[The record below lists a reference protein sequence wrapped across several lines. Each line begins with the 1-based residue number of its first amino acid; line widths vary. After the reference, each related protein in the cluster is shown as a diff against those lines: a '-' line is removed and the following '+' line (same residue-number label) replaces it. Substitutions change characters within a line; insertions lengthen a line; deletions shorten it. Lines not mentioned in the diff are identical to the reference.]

1 MTMDELL
8 DKMQRGAVDAKE
20 TIGRFIEYT
29 NKKVAHELPNAL
41 KNLGNE
47 MTRLKN
53 QFFFFRAAMG
63 EAGVTGGL
71 VNLTGGLSNLM
82 YMMQPVAEFLSGVFE
97 RAVWLI
103 LTPIE
108 LMVATVADFA
118 NYLGITDESLKTNT
132 ANILMWVA
140 AIIPAAGFFFLSFK
154 SVMLFAKGL
163 GFVLGVLGKAVGLK
177 FISKIFAIGP
187 IGKATMSL
195 ALFSKGLFKLI
206 GRFIPLVGVAWTLWE
221 IFQGL
226 GGWDWLKGVFPRL
239 QQLEDKLR
247 ELGILKK
254 KLTEEEETIVEQ
266 GLGKE
271 GSNTLS
277 GRSFMR
283 HLPAQV
289 ASNFTPPTV
298 AESANMANSANKG
311 NSLIL
316 NKQQPSQPQEVN
328 VIVTPNQ
335 GADKF
340 VDIRVQSGIMDYVK
354 TLNNGIAE
362 D

>member
-8 DKMQRGAVDAKE
+8 DKMQRGAVDARE

-63 EAGVTGGL
+63 DAGVTGGL

-97 RAVWLI
+97 RAVWLV

-108 LMVATVADFA
+108 LIVATVADFA

-140 AIIPAAGFFFLSFK
+140 AILPAAGFFFVLIK
-154 SVMLFAKGL
+154 SLKLFGWALGL
-163 GFVLGVLGKAVGLK
+163 ILK
-177 FISKIFAIGP
+177 RIAPLAGAGIFSRLFSVAP
-187 IGKATMSL
+187 IGKATTSIGKFAGTFL
-195 ALFSKGLFKLI
+195 KLF
-206 GRFIPLVGVAWTLWE
+206 GRFIPFVGWAWTLWE

-226 GGWDWLKGVFPRL
+226 GGWDWLKGVFPLL
-239 QQLEDKLR
+239 QKLEDKLR
-247 ELGILKK
+247 ELGLLKK
-254 KLTEEEETIVEQ
+254 KFSEEDKESINQ
-266 GLGKE
+266 G
-271 GSNTLS
+271 NQNLS
-277 GRSFMR
+277 DRSIMR
-283 HLPAQV
+283 RLPAEV
-289 ASNFTPPTV
+289 TSTFVPPTV
-298 AESANMANSANKG
+298 ASSATSSNTSSEKPVSVVIKNE
-311 NSLIL
+311 
-316 NKQQPSQPQEVN
+316 QQPQEVN
-328 VIVTPNQ
+328 LIVTPTD

-340 VDIRVQSGIMDYVK
+340 VEFKVDAGIRDYIK
-354 TLNNGIAE
+354 TFGNDMVE